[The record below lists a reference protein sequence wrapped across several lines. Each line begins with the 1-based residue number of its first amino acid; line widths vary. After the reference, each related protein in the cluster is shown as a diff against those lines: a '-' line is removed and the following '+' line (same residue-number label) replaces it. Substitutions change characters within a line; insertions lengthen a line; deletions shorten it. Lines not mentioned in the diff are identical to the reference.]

1 MSEWLNMLP
10 VLSNGGMHAIH
21 ALWTFPLIVILAFII
36 AWAAES
42 AQFFLSQGLA
52 LALLAWFQT
61 APEFMVEADLAW
73 KQQVHL
79 LLANF
84 TGSLRLLT
92 GVGLPLVF
100 FVSYLYNR
108 KHKNGSA
115 IIINETHSIEVVFF
129 LLGTIYLFF
138 IYLKGSLNMYDGLF
152 MISVYAIYLMLL
164 FRLPSSDKEEHI
176 EYVPRKVISMKPV
189 QRTVTIVML
198 FLAGGIGL
206 ILVVGPFI
214 GSMKGIAVTLGVS
227 NFIFIQWVA
236 PFLSEFPEK
245 LSAFYWAKKKTGAAM
260 GLMNLTSSTIN
271 QLTILPALLP
281 FIYAVSIGHIS
292 PIHFDTYQKMEM
304 LLTFA
309 QCITVALLLID
320 MRFTLYEASL
330 VFVMWL
336 IQFIFPDLRGI
347 VTGIF
352 LGWALLES
360 VMIVAGFKGM
370 DALNDFVLVYKKYIK
385 IKKEEV

>member
-1 MSEWLNMLP
+1 MSECLNMLP
-10 VLSNGGMHAIH
+10 VLLYGEMHSIH

-108 KHKNGSA
+108 KHKNGST

-176 EYVPRKVISMKPV
+176 EYVPRKVISMKPF

-198 FLAGGIGL
+198 FLAGGLGL

-214 GSMKGIAVTLGVS
+214 GSMMGIAATLGVS

-347 VTGIF
+347 VMGIF